1 MSNKMLLNKRIIKKT
16 ALGGILEN
24 PVFVLV
30 LGMCPTI
37 KASTNITD
45 AFALGIA
52 TTFVLICSNV
62 IISLF
67 RKFIPD
73 QVRLPAYIVI
83 IATFVTIVQLFLASL
98 LPDLNQSIGPIVAMI
113 VVNCI
118 VLGRAESF
126 ASKNSVLLTLID
138 CTSMGIGFTL
148 SLLLMG
154 AIRQGLIALNFS
166 IFSTTAGGFLVL
178 GLLMALFNFIMMTV
192 EKRKMQKSRAGLNE
206 EVE

>member
-1 MSNKMLLNKRIIKKT
+1 MSNKMPLNKRILKKT

-37 KASTNITD
+37 KSTTNITD

-52 TTFVLICSNV
+52 TAFVLICSNV
-62 IISLF
+62 IISLL
-67 RKFIPD
+67 RKVIPD

-83 IATFVTIVQLFLASL
+83 IATFVTLVQLFLAAV
-98 LPDLNQSIGPIVAMI
+98 LPDLNQSIGFIVSMI

-126 ASKNSVLLTLID
+126 ASKNSVLLTFID
-138 CTSMGIGFTL
+138 CVSMGVGFTL
-148 SLLLMG
+148 ALLLMG
-154 AIRQGLIALNFS
+154 AIRQGLIALGFS

-178 GLLMALFNFIMMTV
+178 GLLMALFNYIMMIF
-192 EKRKMQKSRAGLNE
+192 EKKKQSKKLLLNE
-206 EVE
+206 EAQ

>member
-1 MSNKMLLNKRIIKKT
+1 MNNQRIALNGRILKKT

-37 KASTNITD
+37 KASSNIVD

-52 TTFVLICSNV
+52 TAFVLICSNV

-83 IATFVTIVQLFLASL
+83 IATFVTLVQLFLAAI
-98 LPDLNQSIGPIVAMI
+98 LPELNQSIGFIVSMI

-126 ASKNSVLLTLID
+126 ASKNSVLLTFID
-138 CTSMGIGFTL
+138 CLSMGIGFTL
-148 SLLLMG
+148 ALVLMG
-154 AIRQGLIALNFS
+154 AIRQGLIALGFS

-178 GLLMALFNFIMMTV
+178 GLLMALFNFIMIKV
-192 EKRKMQKSRAGLNE
+192 EKSKAKKNSLHTE